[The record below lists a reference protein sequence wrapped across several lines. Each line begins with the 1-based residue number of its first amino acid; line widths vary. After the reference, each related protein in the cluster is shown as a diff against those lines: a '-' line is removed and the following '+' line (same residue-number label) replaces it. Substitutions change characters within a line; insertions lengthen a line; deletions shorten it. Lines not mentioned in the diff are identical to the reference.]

1 MKTAG
6 LAAQQQISQQDY
18 EVIRDFLEQAC
29 GIVLGDNK
37 HYLVS
42 SRLGRLLKEHGLT
55 SLGELVT
62 LLKRRGDP
70 RLQARVIDAMTTNE
84 TSWFRDGYPF
94 EILKNTILPALAS
107 QGVRNAR
114 IWSAACSS
122 GQEPFSISMV
132 IHEFLRGRP
141 GALPGIQ
148 VIATDISP
156 TVLKGAQ
163 EGLFDELSLSRGL
176 SPELRKRYFEATDG
190 LWRINAAIRER
201 VVFKEINLL
210 QSFAALGKFDC
221 IFCRNVL
228 IYFSGEVKKDIL
240 ARMTGALRPGGYL
253 FLGGSESFA
262 ASGENFDTVRCTRG
276 HVYRLKMEGKD
287 IR

>member
-42 SRLGRLLKEHGLT
+42 SRLGRLLKEHGLS

-62 LLKRRGDP
+62 LLRRRGDP

-84 TSWFRDGYPF
+84 TSWFRDSYPF
-94 EILKNTILPALAS
+94 EILKSTILPELAR

-122 GQEPFSISMV
+122 GQEPFSISIM
-132 IHEFLRGRP
+132 IDEFLRSRP
-141 GALPGIQ
+141 AALPGIQ

-163 EGLFDELSLSRGL
+163 EGLFDELSLRRGL
-176 SPELRKRYFEATDG
+176 SADLRKRYFEAVDG
-190 LWRINAAIRER
+190 LWRIRSSIRER
-201 VVFKEINLL
+201 VVFKKINLL
-210 QSFAALGKFDC
+210 QSFGTLGTFDC

-228 IYFSGEVKKDIL
+228 IYFSSEVKQDIL
-240 ARMTGALRPGGYL
+240 VRMSKALRPGGYL
-253 FLGGSESFA
+253 FLGGSESLA
-262 ASGENFDTVRCTRG
+262 GSSNSFDTVHCPHG
-276 HVYRLKMEGKD
+276 HVYRLKE
-287 IR
+287 